1 MSDQRRGLDGLDLA
15 ESTVWARI
23 EDWAQQGSNRILPI
37 AASDGQEQLLRLQ
50 MTTLSTPGAVTLNCG
65 GILADH
71 GWLKLFGGGTADMP
85 ALVDFISGVEV
96 GRGAA
101 LCGVDVLGGVF
112 AINWGAFPG
121 EHHILWYWAPDTL
134 DWEVCGEWKHIDLL
148 WAALTGQMDEFYADL
163 RWPGWQD
170 DVAALAADEGY
181 TLTPDPYTV
190 EGQDKSQVHKGVV
203 PMAEICR
210 VMQMLTRPGGL
221 FAKTSP
227 RYPMYWTRG
236 RHYRPDIDRFVTL
249 DSLLDVDNPL
259 WPQLQPLIEAGP
271 HQVVPPDPE
280 VAKRR
285 LEYLESGVDTGIGA
299 MVYHCATLLVD
310 HGWLR
315 LYGCGTA
322 DRSESR
328 DLIGGLA
335 RGFMWLVGEDVLGGL
350 YAINLGHFS
359 DVDSG
364 MMLHWSPTTRQ
375 WHPLGLT
382 YEQFLTWALSGGLD
396 TYHRESRWPGWETIV
411 ETLPLDQGVIDRH
424 PAPMS
429 TVVRRCAAVSSP
441 DHPYPMTWS
450 SN

>member
-1 MSDQRRGLDGLDLA
+1 
-15 ESTVWARI
+15 
-23 EDWAQQGSNRILPI
+23 
-37 AASDGQEQLLRLQ
+37 
-50 MTTLSTPGAVTLNCG
+50 
-65 GILADH
+65 
-71 GWLKLFGGGTADMP
+71 
-85 ALVDFISGVEV
+85 
-96 GRGAA
+96 
-101 LCGVDVLGGVF
+101 
-112 AINWGAFPG
+112 
-121 EHHILWYWAPDTL
+121 
-134 DWEVCGEWKHIDLL
+134 
-148 WAALTGQMDEFYADL
+148 
-163 RWPGWQD
+163 
-170 DVAALAADEGY
+170 
-181 TLTPDPYTV
+181 
-190 EGQDKSQVHKGVV
+190 
-203 PMAEICR
+203 
-210 VMQMLTRPGGL
+210 
-221 FAKTSP
+221 
-227 RYPMYWTRG
+227 
-236 RHYRPDIDRFVTL
+236 
-249 DSLLDVDNPL
+249 
-259 WPQLQPLIEAGP
+259 
-271 HQVVPPDPE
+271 
-280 VAKRR
+280 
-285 LEYLESGVDTGIGA
+285 

-350 YAINLGHFS
+350 YAINLGHFT

-411 ETLPLDQGVIDRH
+411 ETLPLDQGLIDRH